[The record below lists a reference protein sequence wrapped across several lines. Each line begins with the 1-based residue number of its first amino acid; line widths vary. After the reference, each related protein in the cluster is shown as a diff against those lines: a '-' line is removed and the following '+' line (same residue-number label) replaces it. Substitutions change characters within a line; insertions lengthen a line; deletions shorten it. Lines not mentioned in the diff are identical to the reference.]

1 VRKNLA
7 FSEKP
12 FTYLLQALE
21 ETLTWLKEDPE
32 QNCQTL
38 VDYDV

>member
-1 VRKNLA
+1 MRKNLA

-21 ETLTWLKEDPE
+21 ETLSWLKEDPE
-32 QNCQTL
+32 QNCQKL
-38 VDYDV
+38 VDYDL